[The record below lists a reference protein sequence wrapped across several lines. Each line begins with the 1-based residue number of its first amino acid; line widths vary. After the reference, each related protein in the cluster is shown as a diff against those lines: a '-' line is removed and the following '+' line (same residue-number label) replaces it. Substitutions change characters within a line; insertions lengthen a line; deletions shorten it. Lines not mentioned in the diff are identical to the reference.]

1 MKHSD
6 ARTLWLDL
14 RKRVDWDRAP
24 HLHAQLFSSRWRF
37 EFRRELVALAV
48 FAQPQT
54 AQADL
59 ATTLSSGEYP
69 RLNHLMAYKA
79 PEDPHWLELG
89 RILEQARA
97 DRAPLWAS

>member
-1 MKHSD
+1 MKSSA

-37 EFRRELVALAV
+37 EFRLELVALAV
-48 FAQPQT
+48 FAPAKT
-54 AQADL
+54 TQADL
-59 ATTLSSGEYP
+59 AAALSPGDYP
-69 RLNHLMAYKA
+69 RLSHLLAYKA